1 MSIPVQHF
9 QPDNQRCNESWI
21 APKCCTH
28 CNTSAYIHLMLCGI
42 TNNTVESSSHH
53 IPLAILNLLPTQ
65 LNHLH
70 AVLLHLIR
78 LAAGRCCTCRRLRIS
93 FLQQWHDQLRQQ
105 RGLLAQE
112 LHISADR
119 RGMNG
124 VVQHL
129 SLLQIQFHRL
139 HQLLMQQTNIQ
150 YIPIGVGP
158 VLDRRLLLGR
168 RRRLRRRR
176 RLLGTYRRSRP
187 QQGLDRNRR
196 RIMHHKQILIHQC
209 QLRHTILMH
218 IMVFWNQF
226 VALNHEQGTY
236 TEMLSNLCTGEMRM
250 QWKLMHLM
258 SQCQHRFNRWPQ
270 RCTRHRGL
278 TLCAIQGHRAPCSSI
293 GRGRWL

>member
-1 MSIPVQHF
+1 MSIPVPHF

-158 VLDRRLLLGR
+158 VLDRRLLIAAWKTKQTKETAWNLSEKSTTTRTG
-168 RRRLRRRR
+168 
-176 RLLGTYRRSRP
+176 SKSKADNAP
-187 QQGLDRNRR
+187 QTNIDTPMPTSTHNIDAHNGNGILESIR
-196 RIMHHKQILIHQC
+196 RI
-209 QLRHTILMH
+209 
-218 IMVFWNQF
+218 
-226 VALNHEQGTY
+226 E
-236 TEMLSNLCTGEMRM
+236 S
-250 QWKLMHLM
+250 
-258 SQCQHRFNRWPQ
+258 
-270 RCTRHRGL
+270 
-278 TLCAIQGHRAPCSSI
+278 
-293 GRGRWL
+293 